1 MKELIESNVSYY
13 NMHFPE
19 RFKKSKNSILYSEKE
34 KQYIDFF
41 SAAGSLNYGHNNEY
55 IKKRILEYLTQD
67 GIIQGLDMDTV
78 AKKNFLRYFHRKIL
92 LERKLEYKVQ
102 FCGPTGTN
110 AIEAAIRLARKIT
123 NRSGIFSLTDS
134 FHGMTMGA
142 LAISGIRKV
151 KSDGLVNNQPVTFI
165 PYNINNIE
173 GYDPV
178 KYIEYLLE
186 HEYSGVLL
194 PAAIIIETVQAE
206 GGVNVLSE
214 NFLQKLRNI
223 CDHYGILLICDD
235 IQVGCFRTG
244 TFFSFESSNIVPDFI
259 TLSKSISGYG
269 IPMSI
274 LLIRPNWDIWEAG
287 EYNGTFRGN
296 QLAFIGAKA
305 ALEFAEQV
313 NLEAQVNKYS
323 GIIEQ
328 FLKDLTRNLNEIPLF
343 RGKGMIWGIDLN
355 PYGIDGLGNKC
366 LRKCFEHGL
375 IIETCGRHHNVL
387 KILPPLTIEQDY
399 LEKGLN
405 IIKKSIIE
413 NL

>member
-1 MKELIESNVSYY
+1 MKGFNESNVSYY
-13 NMHFPE
+13 NMHFPD
-19 RFKKSKNSILYSEKE
+19 RFKKSKNAILYSEKE

-55 IKKRILEYLTQD
+55 IKKQILEYLIQD

-78 AKKNFLRYFHRKIL
+78 AKQNFLLYFHRNIL
-92 LERKLEYKVQ
+92 LERGLEYKIQ

-110 AIEAAIRLARKIT
+110 AIEAAIRLARKVT

-134 FHGMTMGA
+134 FHGMTIGA
-142 LAISGIRKV
+142 LSVSGVRKV
-151 KSDGLVNNQPVTFI
+151 KSEGLVSNQPVTFI

-173 GYDPV
+173 GYDPII
-178 KYIEYLLE
+178 YIEYLLE

-206 GGVNVLSE
+206 GGVNVLSVE
-214 NFLQKLRNI
+214 FLQKLRNI
-223 CDHYGILLICDD
+223 CDKYGILLICDD

-244 TFFSFESSNIVPDFI
+244 TFFSFESSNIIPDFI

-274 LLIRPNWDIWEAG
+274 LLIRPKWDIWESG

-305 ALEFAEQV
+305 ALEFADQI
-313 NLEAQVNKYS
+313 NLEEQVNKYADF
-323 GIIEQ
+323 IEQ
-328 FLKDLTRNLNEIPLF
+328 FLKDLRRCLNEIPSF

-355 PYGIDGLGNKC
+355 SYGIDGLGNKC
-366 LRKCFEHGL
+366 SKKCFQHGL

-387 KILPPLTIEQDY
+387 KILPPLTIEQNY